1 MAVGLFLSIPLTG
14 FRPLSV
20 TALFAAAIMTFFI
33 GMSLSFFVSTIYI
46 RSRVAFA
53 AACIAVTGLF
63 AAGTLVPWLPLE
75 SLLPGLGLQ
84 YSTPPL
90 DYSSG
95 LAAVLYA
102 AASLLA
108 IVLLTAG
115 AVLLVEERFEAR
127 HVRTNEELVAQV
139 KRFSF
144 SKNYGTLL
152 AKEVV
157 DLRRS
162 GLTTR
167 VVFTY
172 IIPLLFLSF
181 TAWFVR
187 YGLAIPV
194 GFNTVFYGA
203 MVGFFGV
210 TFYGWLNN
218 IDHTDYL
225 STLPVSVPRVIKTKL
240 IAYVLLTSWISA
252 MFLVAIAVV
261 NNDLRLIWLA
271 LPVML
276 VVSIYMV
283 VMTAY
288 LTGLRTNSFF
298 FDPSVLVRFTVLSMF
313 PDLGLTILSFTI
325 DRDVQFAVAGIGLVL
340 GALGISAL
348 FFYRG
353 LDKKWD
359 KTEFGE

>member
-1 MAVGLFLSIPLTG
+1 VQSPG
-14 FRPLSV
+14 
-20 TALFAAAIMTFFI
+20 FAAIP
-33 GMSLSFFVSTIYI
+33 Y
-46 RSRVAFA
+46 
-53 AACIAVTGLF
+53 AVT
-63 AAGTLVPWLPLE
+63 
-75 SLLPGLGLQ
+75 SILL
-84 YSTPPL
+84 
-90 DYSSG
+90 
-95 LAAVLYA
+95 
-102 AASLLA
+102 
-108 IVLLTAG
+108 IILLTAG
-115 AVLLVEERFEAR
+115 AVLLVEERFEAK
-127 HVRTNEELVAQV
+127 HVTTKDELVENI

-144 SKNYGTLL
+144 SPQYGVLL

-157 DLRRS
+157 DLKRS
-162 GLTTR
+162 GLATR

-172 IIPLLFLSF
+172 VIPLLFLAF

-225 STLPVSVPRVIKTKL
+225 ATLPLSVPVVIKTKL
-240 IAYVLLTSWISA
+240 LAFAILTTWISA
-252 MFLVAIAVV
+252 IFLIAIALV
-261 NNDLRLIWLA
+261 NNDVRLLWLA
-271 LPVML
+271 LPVMI

-298 FDPSVLVRFTVLSMF
+298 FDPGVLVKFTVLSML

-325 DRDVQFAVAGIGLVL
+325 DRDIVFALAGIGLVL

-348 FFYRG
+348 LFYRG
-353 LDKKWD
+353 LDKKWGR
-359 KTEFGE
+359 TEFGE